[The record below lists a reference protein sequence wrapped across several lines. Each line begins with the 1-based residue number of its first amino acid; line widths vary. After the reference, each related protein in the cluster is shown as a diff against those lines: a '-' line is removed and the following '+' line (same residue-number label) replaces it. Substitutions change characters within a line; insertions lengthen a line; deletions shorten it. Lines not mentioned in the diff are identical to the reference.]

1 MKILGKLQTTD
12 TATVTNLNADTLDG
26 NSSDYFASK
35 ASPTFTGTV
44 SAQTATLSDVLTLTG
59 GGYTTTLDSK
69 GYAGLL
75 VNITG
80 TTASAV
86 PVEAFK
92 LNPATTK
99 GFLFGN
105 ELLTTANIPTLNQNT
120 TGSSASCT
128 GNAAT
133 VTTNANLT
141 GHITST
147 GNATV
152 LGSFSSAQLATALTD
167 ETGSGAN
174 VFATSPSL
182 VTPILGTPASGNLV
196 NCTFPTLNQN
206 TTGSSASCTGNA
218 ATATNLS
225 GGSVTTT
232 TAGVMTAKSLELKAE
247 IPKIALWDI
256 TDPANTDKYYLQA
269 NKNAFSISAVF
280 DNANYQGKT
289 NAPLYIEY
297 KNSEGAESKSM
308 WLFGTKIIS
317 AGELTTAITGVEGRS
332 KTTAEASIATF
343 KTDTIDNTDDAVGY
357 SKRNHHHSALS
368 FNNAL
373 YEPSLTATADTLV
386 ARDSTGAIAA
396 KLPYSSL
403 TDAPTIPTTLP
414 ASDVYAWAK
423 AATKPSYA
431 YSEITGTKPSYA
443 YSEITGTK
451 PSYAYSEITGTIP
464 TFNQNT
470 TGNAATAAN
479 ALRALDTT
487 KSSYGSV
494 EIYGATNGWS
504 GIRFD
509 TPSSVFMVNNTNN
522 SSGLFKENA
531 TWVWQF
537 NKDGALVNG
546 TVPWASVT
554 GTPTIPTTLPASDVY
569 AWAKAA
575 TKPSYAYSEITST
588 PTIPTTLPASDVYA
602 WAKAATKPSYAYSEI
617 TSTPTI
623 PTVYDWAKAATKP
636 SYAYSEITGTKPSYA
651 YSEITSTPTIP
662 TVYDWAKAATKPSY
676 AYSEITGNV
685 TGTLTIAGG
694 AQIYGGAQASIT
706 IGAITTH
713 RTLDVSG
720 ALSVGGSTT
729 IVGGT
734 YSTTWAKASDDRL
747 KTRLTKLNNVLPALN
762 SLTCFNYTYNK
773 LYQAITG
780 QLDTRTYLGLSAQ
793 ELNHAFPEA
802 VVDNTLTDTEG
813 NSYLGVSYEALIPVI
828 IQAIKELTTA
838 IEDLKTTNN
847 LK

>member
-431 YSEITGTKPSYA
+431 YSEITGT
-443 YSEITGTK
+443 
-451 PSYAYSEITGTIP
+451 IP

>member
-1 MKILGKLQTTD
+1 MKILGKLHTTD

-26 NSSDYFASK
+26 NSSEYFAPK

-69 GYAGLL
+69 AYAGLL

-86 PVEAFK
+86 QVEAFK

-182 VTPILGTPASGNLV
+182 VSPILGTPASGNLV
-196 NCTFPTLNQN
+196 NCTYPTLNQN
-206 TTGSSASCTGNA
+206 TTGYSASCTGNS

-225 GGSVTTT
+225 GGSVSTTT
-232 TAGVMTAKSLELKAE
+232 SGVMTAKSLELKAE

-269 NKNAFSISAVF
+269 NKNAFSISAML
-280 DNANYQGKT
+280 DNTNYQGKT
-289 NAPLYIEY
+289 NAPLFIEY
-297 KNSEGAESKSM
+297 KDSEGADSKSM

-332 KTTAEASIATF
+332 KTTAEASITTF
-343 KTDTIDNTDDAVGY
+343 KTDIIDNTDDAVGY
-357 SKRNHHHSALS
+357 SKRNHHHSALR

-373 YEPSLTATADTLV
+373 YEPSLTATANTLV
-386 ARDSTGAIAA
+386 ARDSTGAIDA
-396 KLPYSSL
+396 KLPYSKL

-431 YSEITGTKPSYA
+431 YSEITGTPTIPTVSA
-443 YSEITGTK
+443 WAQAATK

-509 TPSSVFMVNNTNN
+509 APSSVFMVNNTNN

-554 GTPTIPTTLPASDVY
+554 DTPTIPTTLPASD
-569 AWAKAA
+569 
-575 TKPSYAYSEITST
+575 
-588 PTIPTTLPASDVYA
+588 
-602 WAKAATKPSYAYSEI
+602 
-617 TSTPTI
+617 
-623 PTVYDWAKAATKP
+623 VYDWAKAATKP
-636 SYAYSEITGTKPSYA
+636 SYAYSEITN
-651 YSEITSTPTIP
+651 TPTIP
-662 TVYDWAKAATKPSY
+662 TTLPASDVYDWAKAATKPSY

-694 AQIYGGAQASIT
+694 AQINGGAQASIT

-713 RTLDVSG
+713 RTLDVGG

-747 KTRLTKLNNVLPALN
+747 KTRIVELTNVLPALN
-762 SLTCFNYTYNK
+762 ALTCFSYTYNG
-773 LYQAITG
+773 LYKAITG
-780 QLDTRTYLGLSAQ
+780 QLDTRSYLGLSAQ
-793 ELNHAFPEA
+793 ELSHVFPET